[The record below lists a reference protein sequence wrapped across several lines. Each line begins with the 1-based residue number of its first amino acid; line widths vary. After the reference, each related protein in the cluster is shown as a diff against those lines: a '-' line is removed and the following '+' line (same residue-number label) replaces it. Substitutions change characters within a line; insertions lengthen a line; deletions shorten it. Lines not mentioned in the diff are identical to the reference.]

1 MSQPCREN
9 EMKKVHFLKFH
20 WFLLDLSRDYEKH
33 WVPIFRNQR
42 GTPLQTNHEFLHN

>member
-9 EMKKVHFLKFH
+9 EMKKVHFLISLVFS
-20 WFLLDLSRDYEKH
+20 LDLSRDYEKH

-42 GTPLQTNHEFLHN
+42 GTPLQTNP